1 MRVYIIRK
9 SSRRTIFSRY
19 LSPCEVIYVLLS
31 PRIEEQKI
39 GERGR
44 EKNGF
49 ARRRGRKRA
58 HNTYRRDSFH
68 GHGGKHFCF
77 KFLLCALYE
86 ERKNSLAV
94 YKAERWIFSKCTNRI
109 CVSSQFFPR
118 FRIRVEGPEKE
129 ATNTTLKFKIQK
141 RKEQLSLVVVVVLP
155 LANFFLTFPRFLQ
168 RVFALLH
175 THFNAQRNTTTKH
188 YGKDIFLNSSSLTRR
203 SRREKFYISSIEKWA
218 QLL

>member
-31 PRIEEQKI
+31 PRIEEQKL

-94 YKAERWIFSKCTNRI
+94 YKAERWIFSKCTQRI

-141 RKEQLSLVVVVVLP
+141 RKEQLSLVVVVVS
-155 LANFFLTFPRFLQ
+155 FHWR
-168 RVFALLH
+168 
-175 THFNAQRNTTTKH
+175 
-188 YGKDIFLNSSSLTRR
+188 ISSSLFRGFYREYSRCYTHTLTRNAILLLNTT
-203 SRREKFYISSIEKWA
+203 EKTSFWI
-218 QLL
+218 LLL